1 MASADRRERE
11 KMLRRQQIMNAA
23 REVFAAKGF
32 GRATMEQI
40 AEKADYKPATL
51 YLYFKN
57 KQELYTS
64 LTRELMERIS
74 GRFAAW
80 AAQEGAPPLDK
91 LAQLPDLMCEI
102 YDYDPTVLVA
112 LFRLQ
117 ASQGLQHLEPETIAE
132 LNGHARLAMGC
143 MARVFGQAMAAGQL
157 RPHHPNAMADSAW
170 AIFTGM
176 VLWEE
181 SKRHFD
187 GRKQYLKPTLK
198 LAIDLLIEGAAHK

>member
-1 MASADRRERE
+1 MVQASRRERE
-11 KMLRRQQIMNAA
+11 KQLRRRQIMDAA

-40 AEKADYKPATL
+40 AERAEYKPATL

-64 LTRELMERIS
+64 LTMELMERIS
-74 GRFAAW
+74 GRFVTW
-80 AAQEGAPPLDK
+80 AGQAGLGPMDK
-91 LAQLPDLMCEI
+91 LGQLPDLMCEI

-117 ASQGLQHLEPETIAE
+117 ASQGLQHLAAETIAE
-132 LNGHARLAMGC
+132 LNGHARRAMGC
-143 MARVFGQAMAAGQL
+143 MAEVFADAMDRGLL
-157 RPHHPNAMADSAW
+157 RAHHPNAMADSAW

-181 SKRHFD
+181 SKRFFD

-198 LAIDLLIEGAAHK
+198 LAVDLLIAGAARK

>member
-1 MASADRRERE
+1 MASPDRRERE
-11 KMLRRQQIMNAA
+11 KQARRRQIMDAA
-23 REVFAAKGF
+23 REVFAARGF

-64 LTRELMERIS
+64 LTMELMDRIS
-74 GRFAAW
+74 GRFGQW
-80 AAQEGAPPLDK
+80 AEQAGLGPMEK
-91 LAQLPDLMCEI
+91 LAQLPELMCEI

-132 LNGHARLAMGC
+132 LNGHATRAMGM
-143 MARVFGQAMAAGQL
+143 MATVFAQAMELGRL

-181 SKRHFD
+181 SKRYFD

-198 LAIDLLIEGAAHK
+198 LAVDLLIEGAAHK